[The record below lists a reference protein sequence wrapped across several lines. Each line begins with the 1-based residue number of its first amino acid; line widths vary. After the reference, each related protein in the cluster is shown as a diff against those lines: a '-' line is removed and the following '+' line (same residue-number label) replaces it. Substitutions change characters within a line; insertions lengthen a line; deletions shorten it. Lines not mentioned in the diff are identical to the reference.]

1 MLQSL
6 LAVVLVTV
14 LVAVVVLLEG
24 PELRLPALV
33 VVVVVVWVS
42 CSTGKL
48 P

>member
-1 MLQSL
+1 M
-6 LAVVLVTV
+6 VLVTV
-14 LVAVVVLLEG
+14 LVFSMVLLEG
-24 PELRLPALV
+24 PEFRLPAL